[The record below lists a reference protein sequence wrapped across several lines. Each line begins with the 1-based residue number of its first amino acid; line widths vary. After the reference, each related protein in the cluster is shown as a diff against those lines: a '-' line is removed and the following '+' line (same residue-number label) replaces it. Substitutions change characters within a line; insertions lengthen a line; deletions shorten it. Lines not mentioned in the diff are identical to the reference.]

1 MASFSYQAINESGA
15 NVSGLVEAES
25 AEMVESLLL
34 SKGFIPSSVIPAKT
48 AGAGGLSLLD
58 RINARIGISS
68 KDLILFSKQFR
79 SMMHAG
85 IPIIR
90 IFEVLE
96 NQTENKAL
104 KKVISNIGQ
113 DIKTGATLYDAMK
126 KHPRIFSPL
135 YLSMVSAGEA
145 SGTIIDVLDRLI
157 KIIEH
162 EAKVK
167 SDIKSALQY
176 PIIVVI
182 ALGLAFFIL
191 LTFVIPKFAT
201 MFAKVGLELPIPTK
215 IALFLY
221 AIIADYWSI
230 AIPVVVGL
238 IIGLRWWFNTVKG
251 RYVLDTFLLKM
262 PLFGPLFQKAAMSR
276 FASIFSILH
285 ASGIPVMQSLDIL
298 SGTIGNSAIS
308 REFEIVREKIREGQG
323 IAGPLKTAKYFPPMV
338 VDMVAIGEESGNIE
352 DMLRQVSI
360 HYDDEVSYAVKG
372 LSDALGPILVVG
384 LAAVVGFFALAI
396 FLPMWD
402 MTKMVK

>member
-1 MASFSYQAINESGA
+1 MES
-15 NVSGLVEAES
+15 
-25 AEMVESLLL
+25 VESFLL
-34 SKGFIPSSVIPAKT
+34 SKGYIPSGITPASAAK
-48 AGAGGLSLLD
+48 ASGISLLD
-58 RINARIGISS
+58 KINARIGISS

-96 NQTENKAL
+96 NQTEHKTL
-104 KKVISNIGQ
+104 KKVVSTIGE
-113 DIKTGATLYDAMK
+113 DIRTGATLYDAMK
-126 KHPRIFSPL
+126 QHPTIFTPL

-145 SGTIIDVLDRLI
+145 SGTIINVLDRLI

-176 PIIVVI
+176 PIIVLI

-191 LTFVIPKFAT
+191 LTFVIPKFAS

-230 AIPVVVGL
+230 AIPVVFGL
-238 IIGLRWWFNTVKG
+238 IIGLRWWFSTVKG
-251 RYVLDTFLLKM
+251 RYVLDAFLLKL

-285 ASGIPVMQSLDIL
+285 ASGVPVMQSLDIL

-323 IAGPLKTAKYFPPMV
+323 IAGPLKKAKYFPPMV

-352 DMLRQVSI
+352 DMLHQVSV

>member
-34 SKGFIPSSVIPAKT
+34 SKGYIPSSVIPAKT

-126 KHPRIFSPL
+126 KHPTIFSPL

-182 ALGLAFFIL
+182 ALGLAFFVL

-201 MFAKVGLELPIPTK
+201 MFAKVGLDLPLPTK
-215 IALFLY
+215 MALFLICGY
-221 AIIADYWSI
+221 C
-230 AIPVVVGL
+230 GL
-238 IIGLRWWFNTVKG
+238 LESSRSRW
-251 RYVLDTFLLKM
+251 
-262 PLFGPLFQKAAMSR
+262 
-276 FASIFSILH
+276 
-285 ASGIPVMQSLDIL
+285 
-298 SGTIGNSAIS
+298 
-308 REFEIVREKIREGQG
+308 
-323 IAGPLKTAKYFPPMV
+323 
-338 VDMVAIGEESGNIE
+338 
-352 DMLRQVSI
+352 
-360 HYDDEVSYAVKG
+360 
-372 LSDALGPILVVG
+372 LSD
-384 LAAVVGFFALAI
+384 
-396 FLPMWD
+396 
-402 MTKMVK
+402 